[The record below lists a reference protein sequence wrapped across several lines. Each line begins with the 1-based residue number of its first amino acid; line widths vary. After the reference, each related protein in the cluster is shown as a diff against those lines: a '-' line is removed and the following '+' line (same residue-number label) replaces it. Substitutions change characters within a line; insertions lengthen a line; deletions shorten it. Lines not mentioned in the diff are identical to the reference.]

1 MHDLTAKFEHIPTP
15 PPPPTRPNFR
25 HSPGPE
31 DRGYVPLS
39 DSESSVSEDEDD
51 LIAQCLFDCDHLER
65 SDSFT
70 SMSASD
76 TSSGSED
83 GTDEEVEFYV
93 SGRVGREGGEMV
105 DEKRMMERMQ
115 EIPYMD
121 EVKRSFYEQVMEEFN
136 AGWE

>member
-1 MHDLTAKFEHIPTP
+1 
-15 PPPPTRPNFR
+15 
-25 HSPGPE
+25 
-31 DRGYVPLS
+31 
-39 DSESSVSEDEDD
+39 
-51 LIAQCLFDCDHLER
+51 
-65 SDSFT
+65 
-70 SMSASD
+70 MSASD